1 MRAYLERFKRSKC
14 PGGGDFKIV
23 PSKDFSIIG
32 GCIRTIVN
40 LMRKMMIKL

>member
-32 GCIRTIVN
+32 GCIRTIDNFV
-40 LMRKMMIKL
+40 RKMMIEL